1 MHTVFGKWGL
11 GKPISGRVLWET
23 KSFLLCGSGA
33 ENNSVQTLSCAVS
46 LRKDK
51 AGDVINKQ
59 QFWSIDSTPLNYF
72 MQKWIVSALG
82 IIQQTGLLTL
92 LFLCSQYQ
100 QITF

>member
-1 MHTVFGKWGL
+1 M
-11 GKPISGRVLWET
+11 GRRELHFEGAEGAKILVV
-23 KSFLLCGSGA
+23 CGSGA

-72 MQKWIVSALG
+72 RQKWIVSALG
-82 IIQQTGLLTL
+82 IKQQTGPLTL
-92 LFLCSQYQ
+92 LFLFSQYR
-100 QITF
+100 QITFWF